1 MADGKRLLIIAC
13 EVLARELQFVAAG
26 SQRTVD
32 VELLSQGLHE
42 VEKPGMAEE
51 IQKHID
57 AADPE
62 LYGGIGLAYAL
73 CNNGVLGVAARAVP
87 VAVPRAHD
95 CIALLLGSHARY
107 QAEFEAQPGT
117 YYFSPG
123 WLERDSTNMAH
134 QRSTVVESL
143 GTGQS
148 YEEMIAE
155 YGEDNARYIW
165 EQLHGGLQ
173 NYTRAAYIA
182 PPFPVEAQ
190 FEPVARARAAEHDW
204 KYERLEGGLGL
215 LRKLVSGEWPA
226 EEFVVLAPGRK
237 LVAGDPGGDILRAG
251 EGGREC

>member
-1 MADGKRLLIIAC
+1 VADRKRLLIIAC
-13 EVLARELQFVAAG
+13 EVLARELQFAAAA
-26 SQRTVD
+26 SERVVD
-32 VELLSQGLHE
+32 LELLSQGLHE

-51 IQKHID
+51 IQKSID

-62 LYGGIGLAYAL
+62 LYDGIGLAYAL
-73 CNNGVLGVAARAVP
+73 CNNGVLGVIARAVP

-107 QAEFEAQPGT
+107 QAEFEGEPGT

-134 QRSTVVESL
+134 QRSTVVDSL

-148 YEEMIAE
+148 YEEMVAE

-182 PPFPVEAQ
+182 PPFPVAAK
-190 FEPVARARAAEHDW
+190 FEPAARARAEEHGW
-204 KYERLEGGLGL
+204 KYQRLEGELGL
-215 LRKLVSGEWPA
+215 LQKLVSGEWPA
-226 EEFVVLAPGRK
+226 EEFLVLAPGGK
-237 LVAGDPGGDILRAG
+237 LVAGDPGSDILRS
-251 EGGREC
+251 EEIR